1 MGSVHRAMGER
12 SFLERAAGLIS
23 SLMRA
28 PNIKSSGLSRG
39 ELEELVLQVRNRVV
53 YDEVGRLVDEVE
65 NIIEINPNLGEREI
79 LEAAAKHIVE
89 YLGAAAASIRIF
101 DPQRREMVSFGS
113 YDYDGGKR
121 QKTIPFEDSIAGE
134 VVKRGR
140 SYLVP
145 NIMKEDMY
153 QNKGIVREMG
163 IRSML
168 AVPMNVPRFSI
179 RDLDIKGV
187 IQIYYEEEDRRFM
200 PLERKIA
207 EVLARRVTYVIA
219 RKRILSL
226 QRLNETKEKIVEK
239 IYRKLGK
246 REGIR
251 LRDFFILIIPEIA
264 NLVRIQ
270 SCSLF
275 SVRGNRREVALE
287 AGYPEEHG
295 YHEVGRVFDIRDEP
309 YFDAVINQEPLG
321 EYEHE
326 VVTPSYLLIKNPS
339 KSQLITEGLR
349 HFTHVHNIH
358 SILYIPLKVDELI
371 THFIAFDCLDPHKRF
386 EDEEVEILSFFGKEV
401 MKAVRLEKLHDI
413 LHDFRNPAIATAGF
427 AKRVKRAL
435 GEGEFETKKEAIDR
449 DLNILIRETSRMQEL
464 AFEIYGEGKEELRDI
479 TGELVERFE
488 INEVAIGEQQLGKID
503 LVKEKLQP
511 DLFVMCYPLHLGRIF
526 DNLLSNATNAI
537 SKEGGE
543 IAIKSL
549 RRRNSAVVEI
559 TNTGEISGEEIIRL
573 LGGETGG
580 RGLRITN
587 RLVQLMGGRL
597 EIESGDNRTTSR
609 VILPLRGPGTL
620 GSSHE
625 G

>member
-1 MGSVHRAMGER
+1 M
-12 SFLERAAGLIS
+12 IS
-23 SLMRA
+23 SLMRN
-28 PNIKSSGLSRG
+28 PSIKSSGLSRG
-39 ELEELVLQVRNRVV
+39 ELGELVRHVRNRVV
-53 YDEVGRLVDEVE
+53 YDEVDRLVDEVE
-65 NIIEINPNLGEREI
+65 NIIEINPNLSEREI
-79 LEAAAKHIVE
+79 LEGAAKHIVE

-101 DPQRREMVSFGS
+101 DPNRREMVFFGS

-121 QKTIPFEDSIAGE
+121 QQSIPFEDSIAGE
-134 VVKRGR
+134 VVRRKG

-145 NIMKEDMY
+145 NIMKEEMY

-168 AVPMNVPRFSI
+168 AVPMNIPRFSV
-179 RDLDIKGV
+179 RDLDIRGV
-187 IQIYYEEEDRRFM
+187 IQIYYEEEDRRFT
-200 PLERKIA
+200 PLERKVA

-239 IYRKLGK
+239 IYRKLGQ

-251 LRDFFILIIPEIA
+251 LRDFFTLIIPAIA

-275 SVRGNRREVALE
+275 SVRGNRREVVLE

-295 YHEVGRVFDIRDEP
+295 YHEVGKVFDIRDEP
-309 YFDAVINQEPLG
+309 YFDAVINQQPLG

-326 VVTPSYLLIKNPS
+326 VITASYLLIKNPS
-339 KSQLITEGLR
+339 KSQLITERLR
-349 HFTHVHNIH
+349 HFTRIHNIH
-358 SILYIPLKVDELI
+358 SVLYIPLKVDELI
-371 THFIAFDCLDPHKRF
+371 THLIAFDCLDPHKRF

-435 GEGEFETKKEAIDR
+435 GEGEFEMEKEAIER

-479 TGELVERFE
+479 TGELVERVE
-488 INEVAIGEQQLGKID
+488 INEVAIGEQQLGKIT
-503 LVKEKLQP
+503 LVKEKLQS
-511 DLFVMCYPLHLGRIF
+511 DLFVMCYPLHLGRVF
-526 DNLLSNATNAI
+526 DNLLSNATNAVP
-537 SKEGGE
+537 KEGGE

-559 TNTGEISGEEIIRL
+559 TNTGEISGEEIARL

-587 RLVQLMGGRL
+587 RLIQLMGGRL

-609 VILPLRGPGTL
+609 VILPLRVPGTL

-625 G
+625 R